1 MKRRSETN
9 QLLKKGAKLT
19 QISYVILAAVFL
31 LSLPIMG
38 FIKVYAIFARG
49 YVIWFVPWLLSLV
62 SDLFLRTEGIVASTI
77 IFAVAAALQN
87 TLVGWIYLRYKDS
100 SRPIRISC
108 QIFAGI
114 VILIVL
120 LIFLRHYIS
129 FGQLFP
135 QPPIR

>member
-1 MKRRSETN
+1 MRTKSEAN
-9 QLLKKGAKLT
+9 QPLKKRAKLA
-19 QISYVILAAVFL
+19 QVNCVILVAVFL

-49 YVIWFVPWLLSLV
+49 YVIWLAPWLLS
-62 SDLFLRTEGIVASTI
+62 FLSELLLRIEVGATI
-77 IFAVAAALQN
+77 IVTTTIFAIAAALQN
-87 TLVGWIYLRYKDS
+87 TLIAWIYLRYKDS
-100 SRPIRISC
+100 SKFVRIGC

-129 FGQLFP
+129 FG
-135 QPPIR
+135 